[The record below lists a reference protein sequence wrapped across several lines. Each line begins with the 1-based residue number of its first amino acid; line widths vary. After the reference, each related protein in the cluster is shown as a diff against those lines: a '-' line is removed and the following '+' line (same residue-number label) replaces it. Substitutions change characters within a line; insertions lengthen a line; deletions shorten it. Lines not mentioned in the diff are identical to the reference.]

1 MAEMSDY
8 DLLIWLVV
16 ITAVLFVIG
25 EIQNIITMHRTM
37 KVYELTRKE
46 DEADPSH

>member
-1 MAEMSDY
+1 MSDY

-16 ITAVLFVIG
+16 IAAVLFIIG
-25 EIQNIITMHRTM
+25 EVQSIITLRQMA
-37 KVYELTRKE
+37 KVNDLTRKE